1 MDSKSAAFSSA
12 TSVQNI
18 QRAVLY
24 RGRTKVSLER
34 ITIMQNLIPNK
45 VPQISWSQIRLM
57 LVIGIGILIVIL
69 IFRRFLNILII
80 DMCILGDY
88 STCPCVRRNRTD
100 RMGSTDESGDN
111 HNPNDRSWNSRDA
124 IALVNLGAFTNPYKY
139 LYHNLS
145 DEKRKKILEI
155 ILRKKEVSVFIPS
168 VIIL

>member
-1 MDSKSAAFSSA
+1 
-12 TSVQNI
+12 
-18 QRAVLY
+18 
-24 RGRTKVSLER
+24 
-34 ITIMQNLIPNK
+34 MQNLIPNK
-45 VPQISWSQIRLM
+45 APQVSWNQIRLM
-57 LVIGIGILIVIL
+57 LLIGIGILIVIL

-88 STCPCVRRNRTD
+88 SACPCARRNRTN
-100 RMGSTDESGDN
+100 RAGNVSERSDN
-111 HNPNDRSWNSRDA
+111 HSPNDRSWNSRDA

-168 VIIL
+168 VIIFFK